1 MEFTHEDVF
10 ESVKD
15 LVSFW
20 ESSGLEVEYIDGHSF
35 VLSQGVEVTV
45 KSVKKYNELM
55 QTLLDDD
62 QVSIIRSSEVYTIVT
77 LHFLSWT

>member
-1 MEFTHEDVF
+1 MQFTHEDVF

-35 VLSQGVEVTV
+35 VLSQGIEVTD
-45 KSVKKYNELM
+45 KSVKKY
-55 QTLLDDD
+55 D
-62 QVSIIRSSEVYTIVT
+62 
-77 LHFLSWT
+77 